1 MKIGP
6 YQLTGQVVLAPMAGV
21 TDLPFRLLCRKLG
34 AAMAVSEMVTSKPEL
49 WSNKKTQ
56 TRIVHSGEPG
66 PISIQIA
73 GTDPD
78 LMAKAAQFNVRHGA
92 QIIDINMGCPAKKV
106 CNVQAGSA
114 LLKNETLVGEILR
127 AVVNAVDVPVTL
139 KIRNGWNKK
148 NQNALTIAEIA
159 QEAGI
164 KALAIHGRTREC
176 AYSGEAKYELIKQI
190 KEQIN
195 IPIIAN
201 GDIDSV
207 EKANFV
213 LQYTRADAVMVG
225 RAAQSNPWIFREIN
239 YFLDKGKLLSNPDKA
254 EVGVELLQLLNGI
267 YGLYGF
273 EYGTRVARK
282 HIRSMI
288 YPMSDGPLF
297 WKNINKIK
305 DANRQYE
312 LVKEFFQ

>member
-6 YQLTGQVVLAPMAGV
+6 YQLAGQVILAPMAGV

-34 AAMAVSEMVTSKPEL
+34 AAMAVSEMVTSKSEL
-49 WSNKKTQ
+49 WLNKKTQ
-56 TRIVHSGEPG
+56 TRLVHKGEPD

-78 LMAKAAQFNVRHGA
+78 LMAKAARFNVNHGA

-114 LLKNETLVGEILR
+114 LLKNESLVRQILQT
-127 AVVNAVDVPVTL
+127 VVNAVEVPVTL
-139 KIRNGWNKK
+139 KIRTGWNKK
-148 NQNALTIAEIA
+148 NQNALNIAEIA
-159 QEAGI
+159 QDAGI

-176 AYSGEAKYELIKQI
+176 AYRGDAEYDLIKQV
-190 KEQIN
+190 KEQID
-195 IPIIAN
+195 IPVIAN

-207 EKANFV
+207 EKAKFV
-213 LQYTRADAVMVG
+213 LQYTRADALMVG

-239 YFLDKGKLLSNPDKA
+239 YFLSKGKLLSNPDKA
-254 EVGVELLQLLNGI
+254 EVGFDVLQLLKGI
-267 YGLYGF
+267 YQLYGF
-273 EYGTRVARK
+273 DHGARVARK

-288 YPMSDGPLF
+288 YPMSDGPLL
-297 WKNINKIK
+297 WQAVNKVK
-305 DANRQYE
+305 DAGRQYE
-312 LVKEFFQ
+312 LVKGFFH